1 MAHIRATQ
9 HPGMVSL
16 AEMRQHAK
24 DLEPTDRQNNKAS
37 AHFETHVAGASAFE
51 IRHSSAAA

>member
-1 MAHIRATQ
+1 
-9 HPGMVSL
+9 MVSIT
-16 AEMRQHAK
+16 EMRQHAK

-51 IRHSSAAA
+51 IRHSLVAA